1 MEYPQHKEELRNR
14 RISLLLKLGVYGSA
28 FLLVCGLVT
37 ALLGGS
43 VGLTGESRLTIDDV
57 LAALVHPSSASSLP
71 TPILLLSLGL
81 LFLMFTPIVRVI
93 AALVSFLTEK
103 DWTFSLV
110 SLIVL
115 SVLILEIVLSLG

>member
-14 RISLLLKLGVYGSA
+14 RISFLLKLGVYGSA
-28 FLLVCGLVT
+28 LLMVCGLVA

-57 LAALVHPSSASSLP
+57 LAALAHPSSASGLP
-71 TPILLLSLGL
+71 TSILLVSLGL
-81 LFLMFTPIVRVI
+81 LLLMFTPIVRVI

-103 DWTFSLV
+103 DWAFSLV

-115 SVLILEIVLSLG
+115 SVLILEIALSLG